1 MPPIDMGTFYS
12 CCCFLSFFFSFF
24 SFLAGD
30 LYFVCSHVLSSTLM
44 GHASTSLSF
53 FIYSDL
59 DRVGIFFGFVVVVVV
74 VCLCFVVVLFVCFAR
89 VGFLSPFL
97 SLCFVTQFS
106 PLFFMGI
113 WGEGTM
119 QVLFLLFQLAGLFP
133 VASFLCVHSLSV
145 ACL

>member
-1 MPPIDMGTFYS
+1 M
-12 CCCFLSFFFSFF
+12 
-24 SFLAGD
+24 AGD
-30 LYFVCSHVLSSTLM
+30 LYFFCSHVLSSTLM

-53 FIYSDL
+53 FLYSDL

-106 PLFFMGI
+106 PLFL
-113 WGEGTM
+113 WGFGGRGRCKCC
-119 QVLFLLFQLAGLFP
+119 FCFF
-133 VASFLCVHSLSV
+133 S
-145 ACL
+145 